1 MSDIQYLTKL
11 LNKIKQKETNNKKTI
26 VKKLFK
32 LKKNNSLYKKN
43 NNKINSYFKKLNNDS
58 DSDLNINNYIS
69 IITNLDEQHKNQKEQ
84 ILNKLKN
91 LYKTNKSYNIYTS
104 LIQKKLND
112 YDIINLH
119 KKIIN
124 FDLKNNN
131 NKNQLIQ
138 KIYQL
143 NNII

>member
-11 LNKIKQKETNNKKTI
+11 LNKIKQKETNNKKSI

-104 LIQKKLND
+104 LIQKKLNN

-119 KKIIN
+119 KNIIN

-131 NKNQLIQ
+131 KNQLIQ
-138 KIYQL
+138 KMYQL

>member
-11 LNKIKQKETNNKKTI
+11 LNKIKQKETNNKKSI

-84 ILNKLKN
+84 ILNKIKN

-119 KKIIN
+119 KNIIN

-131 NKNQLIQ
+131 KNQLIQ
-138 KIYQL
+138 KMYQL

>member
-11 LNKIKQKETNNKKTI
+11 LNNIKQKETNNKKSI

-119 KKIIN
+119 KNIIN

-131 NKNQLIQ
+131 KNQLIQ
-138 KIYQL
+138 KMYQL

>member
-11 LNKIKQKETNNKKTI
+11 LNKIKQKETNNKKSI

-119 KKIIN
+119 KNIIN

-131 NKNQLIQ
+131 KNQLIQ
-138 KIYQL
+138 KMYQL

>member
-11 LNKIKQKETNNKKTI
+11 LNKIKKKKINNKKTI

-32 LKKNNSLYKKN
+32 LKKNNSLNKKN

-91 LYKTNKSYNIYTS
+91 LYKTNKSYNI
-104 LIQKKLND
+104 
-112 YDIINLH
+112 
-119 KKIIN
+119 
-124 FDLKNNN
+124 
-131 NKNQLIQ
+131 
-138 KIYQL
+138 
-143 NNII
+143 